1 MPTQG
6 FLSIQDYDA
15 EPSSV
20 GFWVQ
25 DLGAANYASVTQD
38 IDEVKDAIAAVS
50 LGVIN
55 DSGLRKVFPESFA
68 AATDPN
74 AQRER
79 RWLVRMRDTTQFLDV
94 GNTVANPGYGKI
106 FTLTIPAAKVFTGAG
121 SDEPALVANTDVA
134 DIVGNT
140 AMAALVTAIEANV
153 RSPWNHT
160 ATAPAVDVLEI
171 LLVGRNN

>member
-6 FLSIQDYDA
+6 FLSMSDYDA
-15 EPSSV
+15 ESSSV

-38 IDEVKDAIAAVS
+38 IDEVKDAIDAVS

-68 AATDPN
+68 QASDAN

-79 RWLVRMRDTTQFLDV
+79 RWFVRMRDTTQFLDA
-94 GNTVANPGYGKI
+94 GNTIANPGYGNI
-106 FTLTIPAAKVFTGAG
+106 FTMTIPAASLTTADGA
-121 SDEPALVANTDVA
+121 ALVPNTDVA
-134 DIVGNT
+134 DIVGN
-140 AMAALVTAIEANV
+140 AEMAALVVALEANV

-160 ATAPAVDVLEI
+160 ATAPSIDVLEI

>member
-6 FLSIQDYDA
+6 FLSMSDYDA
-15 EPSSV
+15 ETSSV

-50 LGVIN
+50 LGVVN

-68 AATDPN
+68 QASDAN

-79 RWLVRMRDTTQFLDV
+79 RWFVRMRDTTQFLDV
-94 GNTVANPGYGKI
+94 ANTIANPGYGNI
-106 FTLTIPAAKVFTGAG
+106 FTMTIPAANLTTADGA
-121 SDEPALVANTDVA
+121 ALVPNSDVA
-134 DIVGNT
+134 DITGN
-140 AMAALVTAIEANV
+140 AEMAALVVALEANV

-160 ATAPAVDVLEI
+160 AAAPSVDVLEI

>member
-6 FLSIQDYDA
+6 FLSMSDYDA
-15 EPSSV
+15 ETSSV

-50 LGVIN
+50 LGVVN

-68 AATDPN
+68 QASDAN

-79 RWLVRMRDTTQFLDV
+79 RWFVRMRDTTQFLDA
-94 GNTVANPGYGKI
+94 GNTIANPGYGNI
-106 FTLTIPAAKVFTGAG
+106 FTMTIPAANLTTADGA
-121 SDEPALVANTDVA
+121 ALIPNTDVA
-134 DIVGNT
+134 DITGN
-140 AMAALVTAIEANV
+140 AEMAALVTALEANV

-160 ATAPAVDVLEI
+160 ATAPSVDVLEI

>member
-6 FLSIQDYDA
+6 FLSMSDYDA
-15 EPSSV
+15 ETSSV

-50 LGVIN
+50 LGVVN

-68 AATDPN
+68 QASDAN

-79 RWLVRMRDTTQFLDV
+79 RWFVRMRDTTQFLDA
-94 GNTVANPGYGKI
+94 GNTIANPGYGNI
-106 FTLTIPAAKVFTGAG
+106 FTMTIPAANLTTADGA
-121 SDEPALVANTDVA
+121 ALIPNTDVA
-134 DIVGNT
+134 DITGN
-140 AMAALVTAIEANV
+140 AEMAALVVALEANV

-160 ATAPAVDVLEI
+160 ATAPSVDVLEI

>member
-6 FLSIQDYDA
+6 FLSMADYDD
-15 EPSSV
+15 ESSSV

-55 DSGLRKVFPESFA
+55 DSGLRKVFPESFGQ
-68 AATDPN
+68 ATDPN

-79 RWLVRMRDTTQFLDV
+79 RWFVRMRDTTQFLDA
-94 GNTVANPGYGKI
+94 GNTIANPGYGNV
-106 FTLTIPAAKVFTGAG
+106 FTMTIPAANLSTADGAT
-121 SDEPALVANTDVA
+121 LVPNTDVA
-134 DIVGNT
+134 DITGN
-140 AMAALVTAIEANV
+140 AEMAALVAALEANV

-160 ATAPAVDVLEI
+160 ATAPTVDVMEI
-171 LLVGRNN
+171 LLVGRNS

>member
-1 MPTQG
+1 M
-6 FLSIQDYDA
+6 QDYDA
-15 EPSSV
+15 ETSSV

-38 IDEVKDAIAAVS
+38 IDEIKDAIAAVS

-68 AATDPN
+68 SATDPN

-79 RWLVRMRDTTQFLDV
+79 RWLVRMRDNTQFLDV
-94 GNTVANPGYGKI
+94 ANTVANPGYGKV
-106 FTLTIPAAKVFTGAG
+106 FTMTIPAAKVLTGAG
-121 SDEPALVANTDVA
+121 SDQPALVANTDVA
-134 DIVGNT
+134 DIVGN
-140 AMAALVTAIEANV
+140 AEMAALVVAIEANV

-160 ATAPAVDVLEI
+160 ATAPSVDVLEI
-171 LLVGRNN
+171 VLVGRNN

>member
-6 FLSIQDYDA
+6 FLSMQDYDA
-15 EPSSV
+15 ESSAV

-38 IDEVKDAIAAVS
+38 IDEVKDAIQAVS

-79 RWLVRMRDTTQFLDV
+79 KWFVRMRDTTQFLDA
-94 GNTVANPGYGKI
+94 GNTIANPGYGNI
-106 FTLTIPAAKVFTGAG
+106 FTMTIPSAKLLTGAG
-121 SDEPALVANTDVA
+121 NDDPALVAGSDVA
-134 DIVGNT
+134 DLVGNDE
-140 AMAALVTAIEANV
+140 MAALVVALEANV

-160 ATAPAVDVLEI
+160 ATAPSIDVLEI

>member
-6 FLSIQDYDA
+6 FLSMSDYDA
-15 EPSSV
+15 ETSSV

-68 AATDPN
+68 QASDAN

-79 RWLVRMRDTTQFLDV
+79 RWFVRMRDTTQFLDA
-94 GNTVANPGYGKI
+94 GNTIANPGYGNI
-106 FTLTIPAAKVFTGAG
+106 FTMTIPAANLTTADGA
-121 SDEPALVANTDVA
+121 ALVPNSDVA
-134 DIVGNT
+134 DITGN
-140 AMAALVTAIEANV
+140 AEMAALVVALEANV

-160 ATAPAVDVLEI
+160 ATAPSVDVLEI